1 MCTYDLKLYVHVSK
15 TYFTWRMILKHQRK
29 KKGNWLGT
37 CCEKLGTSVCIVEKV
52 QMSVV
57 RHGFGVFIT

>member
-1 MCTYDLKLYVHVSK
+1 
-15 TYFTWRMILKHQRK
+15 MILKHQKKK

-57 RHGFGVFIT
+57 RYGFWSFYHIRFDFKREKKNHRFSQKNA

>member
-1 MCTYDLKLYVHVSK
+1 MYLKRIYLKNDFK
-15 TYFTWRMILKHQRK
+15 TPKK

-52 QMSVV
+52 HMSVV